1 MTAHV
6 VADGSVTG
14 CDVAAVQASEMG
26 RPIYHRMGFRTPV
39 RYATYMDLVIGHDG
53 SGL

>member
-1 MTAHV
+1 
-6 VADGSVTG
+6 
-14 CDVAAVQASEMG
+14 
-26 RPIYHRMGFRTPV
+26 MGFRTPV